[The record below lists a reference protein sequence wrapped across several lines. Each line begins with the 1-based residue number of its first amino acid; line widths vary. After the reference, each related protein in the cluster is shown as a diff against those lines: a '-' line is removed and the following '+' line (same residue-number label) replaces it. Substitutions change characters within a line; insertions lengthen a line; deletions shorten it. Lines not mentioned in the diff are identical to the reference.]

1 LIELGQDRPA
11 SNLLEHEVP
20 LKAIAA
26 VYAIVLALAYL
37 ALNNWI
43 VFLETWVL
51 SFLVYLGLLGFYYVY
66 VEYDSGLNPWILKTE
81 MDWFSI
87 LTTRHYL
94 TWLYNQD
101 RKLWFNATTLIML
114 PLSTAVAALLF
125 NVYAALV
132 LVLIVI
138 IVDSSAVIILH
149 RFH

>member
-1 LIELGQDRPA
+1 MIELGQDRPA
-11 SNLLEHEVP
+11 SNLLEHKVP

-66 VEYDSGLNPWILKTE
+66 VEYYDSGLNPWILKTE

-87 LTTRHYL
+87 FTTRHYL

-101 RKLWFNATTLIML
+101 TKLWFNATTLIML

-125 NVYAALV
+125 NVYAAFGL
-132 LVLIVI
+132 LLIVI
-138 IVDSSAVIILH
+138 IVDSSTMIILH
-149 RFH
+149 R